1 MQSTETILCAVR
13 QLQPANRNIVG
24 TVASALLASQKLQ
37 PSNPHAPACP
47 LTSSGAEII
56 HEAMKKGVQCK

>member
-1 MQSTETILCAVR
+1 MTPTPTQILNV
-13 QLQPANRNIVG
+13 V
-24 TVASALLASQKLQ
+24 QKLDSRGQ
-37 PSNPHAPACP
+37 IAVAAIAAAVLQTQKNSEKKHLPACP